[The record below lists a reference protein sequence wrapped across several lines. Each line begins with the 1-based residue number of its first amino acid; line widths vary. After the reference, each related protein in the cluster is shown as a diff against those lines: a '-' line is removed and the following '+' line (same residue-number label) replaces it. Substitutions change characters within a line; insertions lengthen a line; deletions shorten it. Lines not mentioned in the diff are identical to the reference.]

1 MSNVSTN
8 GIRGCAAEISNVI
21 SVTSS
26 LSNKVQEACN
36 DISSALNILNGYNG
50 LIVKGTREDKWPKN
64 NNGLDVKQT
73 YANVWKIT
81 KLGSSGNVETL
92 IKLASEATNI
102 ISTVKSQV
110 SDIEGIASA
119 IDSYINSINTQLSE
133 VGPALLTSDMLSAAY
148 LAIGKDGV
156 AKANLATSGE
166 DINNRNFI
174 NYSDIKDNGLANT
187 KLSFVLQDD
196 GSYRVY
202 SNGKETEFYTT
213 GLAAAFYQKTLKR
226 EYNNNTS
233 LLDELSDSNTT
244 TTKNKITV
252 KTDSVTEDGKTVRA
266 GTYIKNKDGKY
277 QKESSTVTESFFG
290 EHLDGKSNGTNVTK
304 DQFTADELSNLKNQ
318 GEGAKI
324 LSDDKTTQNTV
335 TQSKAYS
342 NNSKTLEYGFSK
354 DSNSKASNDTKIFS
368 SKDNSSPSEITVHGN
383 SKIDEG
389 TYLKDSDGFYY
400 KTAVTDEELNNELT
414 SGPYQ
419 INGETVIKSK
429 SYTLD
434 ASGQLVDSEYLANSG
449 SSSNY

>member
-1 MSNVSTN
+1 MANVSTN
-8 GIRGCAAEISNVI
+8 GIRGCAAEINSVI
-21 SVTSS
+21 AIT
-26 LSNKVQEACN
+26 LSTTNKIQTACN
-36 DISSALNILNGYNG
+36 EISNATNLLNSYNG
-50 LIVKGTREDKWPKN
+50 AIVKGTRDDKFVENSDGIK
-64 NNGLDVKQT
+64 VKQT
-73 YANVWKIT
+73 YAQRWKISGLNNT
-81 KLGSSGNVETL
+81 DNISTLSKFANEVSS
-92 IKLASEATNI
+92 I

-110 SDIEGIASA
+110 SDIDGIASA
-119 IDSYINSINTQLSE
+119 IDSYINSVDTQLSE
-133 VGPALLTSDMLSAAY
+133 TAITSEVLSAAY

-166 DINNRNFI
+166 DINNRNFV

-196 GSYRVY
+196 GSYKVY
-202 SNGKETEFYTT
+202 SNEEETEFYTT
-213 GLAAAFYQKTLKR
+213 GLAAAFYQKSLKR
-226 EYNNNTS
+226 AYDAKNTNTTNNNNNTS

-244 TTKNKITV
+244 TTKNKITI
-252 KTDSVTEDGKTVRA
+252 KTDSITEDGKTVPA
-266 GTYIKNKDGKY
+266 GTYLRNKDGKY

-318 GEGAKI
+318 GEG
-324 LSDDKTTQNTV
+324 
-335 TQSKAYS
+335 
-342 NNSKTLEYGFSK
+342 
-354 DSNSKASNDTKIFS
+354 TKIFS

-400 KTAVTDEELNNELT
+400 KTAVTDEELNNELV

-429 SYTLD
+429 SYALD
-434 ASGQLVDSEYLANSG
+434 ASGQLVDSEYLVNSG
-449 SSSNY
+449 SSNNY